1 MPSAGAVRATVPR
14 FLFTTG
20 VSTMKLRHVRAVAVF
35 VGVVVAL
42 TGARHSGGGGCD
54 SSNSSSSSGSSGGSS
69 HYDDDDSGS
78 GYDSGYDTGSS
89 SGGETSD
96 TGSGSGGSV
105 DASQDVTI
113 ESCVYD
119 ATRGIVARVSAAN
132 PSSTLTYSYEFS
144 VTFKDPQGTVVRTS
158 DSTIPY
164 VAPGDTETLD
174 VAASYVPADGG
185 DGSGGRCELDG
196 VTRTAV

>member
-1 MPSAGAVRATVPR
+1 
-14 FLFTTG
+14 
-20 VSTMKLRHVRAVAVF
+20 MKLRHVRAVAVF

-78 GYDSGYDTGSS
+78 GSGYDTGYDSGYDSGAT

-96 TGSGSGGSV
+96 TGSGGSV
-105 DASQDVTI
+105 DASQDVRI
-113 ESCVYD
+113 EDCVYD
-119 ATRGIVARVSAAN
+119 ATRGIVARVSASN

-144 VTFKDPQGTVVRTS
+144 VTFKDPEGTVLRTS
-158 DSTIPY
+158 ESTIPY
-164 VAPGDTETLD
+164 VSPGDTETLD
-174 VAASYVPADGG
+174 VAASYVPAAGD
-185 DGSGGRCELDG
+185 DGSGGRCELDD